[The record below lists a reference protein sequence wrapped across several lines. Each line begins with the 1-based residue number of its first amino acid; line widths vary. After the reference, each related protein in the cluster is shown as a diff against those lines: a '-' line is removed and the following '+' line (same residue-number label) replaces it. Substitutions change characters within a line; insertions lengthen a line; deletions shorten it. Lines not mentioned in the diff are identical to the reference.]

1 MSIFTYVGLSA
12 SGEKMNGQLE
22 AASLRSAKSQLRNQ
36 GVFITNIH
44 QQGSGF
50 NFGLLKNT
58 SVKDLLSMDIG
69 PARVPTK
76 DIVSFTR
83 QFATLINAGINVVAA
98 LDAVSEQSESP
109 ALGRILQK
117 IRKSVNEGTSLPEA
131 LREHPKVFEPLFI
144 NMVVAAEATGRL
156 GPVMAELSTLLEER
170 QRLMR
175 QLRAAMTYPIFMLV
189 VGLGLVAYLLT
200 SVVPQITSLYTDMG
214 QKLPRP
220 TEILLLISETM
231 TNYGVL
237 IALVIFALVMGWKQ
251 AVARIEKVRWWR
263 DVALIRMP
271 VIGIFSRKV
280 AIARFAGTLSA
291 LVSARVPILQA
302 LRISREVVTLLP
314 YQAALDTVGKD
325 VAEGKPLGPSLKQV
339 GVFPAILVN
348 MVTIGE
354 KSGNLEGMLGRVSD
368 ALTEEL
374 KATLAGL
381 SGLIQPVLLLFM
393 GGLIAFIMF
402 AVLLPIFE
410 LNTFAGG

>member
-1 MSIFTYVGLSA
+1 
-12 SGEKMNGQLE
+12 
-22 AASLRSAKSQLRNQ
+22 
-36 GVFITNIH
+36 
-44 QQGSGF
+44 
-50 NFGLLKNT
+50 
-58 SVKDLLSMDIG
+58 MDIG

-117 IRKSVNEGTSLPEA
+117 VRKSVNEGTSLPEA

-220 TEILLLISETM
+220 TEILLLISEAM
-231 TNYGVL
+231 TSYGVL
-237 IALVIFALVMGWKQ
+237 IALMIFALVIGWKQ
-251 AVARIEKVRWWR
+251 SVARIEKVRWWR

-339 GVFPAILVN
+339 GMFPAILVN

-374 KATLAGL
+374 KATLTGL